1 MGAVRNGAFSRL
13 DFVKGTTAAIALD
26 NVATTIT
33 NSGWDNPRLDK
44 VIKTHMMIQRQKR
57 SYAKVDPPTKH
68 QKVLPPEVYRQLL
81 HTAITARKK
90 ARACCLGASSFF
102 CMQSCEFSKTSK
114 KDKNKTNP
122 SLRYH
127 ISHRS
132 LRNPTQPPT
141 TPPGTLS
148 LNPIR
153 TTDNWYPRQSSITKP
168 HNIRDSQ
175 IPLKSLIFDGSL
187 CP

>member
-13 DFVKGTTAAIALD
+13 DFVKGTTVAIALD

-114 KDKNKTNP
+114 KDKKQDQSKP
-122 SLRYH
+122 A
-127 ISHRS
+127 ISYFAPE
-132 LRNPTQPPT
+132 PTESYT
-141 TPPGTLS
+141 TTHNS
-148 LNPIR
+148 
-153 TTDNWYPRQSSITKP
+153 TWHTQSQSYSDNRQ
-168 HNIRDSQ
+168 
-175 IPLKSLIFDGSL
+175 LIS
-187 CP
+187 